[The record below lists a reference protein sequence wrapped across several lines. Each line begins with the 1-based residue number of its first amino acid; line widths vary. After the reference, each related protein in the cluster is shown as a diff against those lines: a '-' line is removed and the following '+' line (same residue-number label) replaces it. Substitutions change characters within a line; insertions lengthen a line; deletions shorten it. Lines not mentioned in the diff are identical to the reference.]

1 MATMGLIWGVHGA
14 VVCTLW
20 SDLMLAPELMGH
32 LWGGPRASPDL
43 TQSVDTDGYLIW
55 GVGWGPLDLVGAS
68 KKLPIIC
75 GNFPKIFPFLDVAD

>member
-32 LWGGPRASPDL
+32 LWGGPRAGPDR
-43 TQSVDTDGYLIW
+43 TQSVDTRSYLIW
-55 GVGWGPLDLVGAS
+55 GVG
-68 KKLPIIC
+68 
-75 GNFPKIFPFLDVAD
+75 